1 MFRLYFTFV
10 WKKIGCQFVSIPNC
24 LVIPSTHCIP
34 SLLEIGLV
42 PRKFSDSSPIQLAI
56 GYWNSNISSTVAGTQ
71 EFLSQTILFQWACGC
86 SHTVHMSINYSC
98 LILIV
103 DVVTCRQLVY
113 IGRLVDLKFENNQS
127 ICYLKHQTD
136 NKHHC
141 HTRHD
146 VSMVLYNKLMTEYWR
161 VLRRSWT
168 SHSHVCSLLDSN
180 Y

>member
-1 MFRLYFTFV
+1 MSRYRTVLLSPVYLKLAWSPENFQTV
-10 WKKIGCQFVSIPNC
+10 AQFNW
-24 LVIPSTHCIP
+24 
-34 SLLEIGLV
+34 LL
-42 PRKFSDSSPIQLAI
+42 KFEL
-56 GYWNSNISSTVAGTQ
+56 SSTVAGTQ

-103 DVVTCRQLVY
+103 DVVTCRKLVY